1 MQIKD
6 CEIGA
11 RLPKKIKAAVASAAG
26 ARCQTESEFVRQA
39 VLDRLKSAG
48 KLDDAVAA

>member
-6 CEIGA
+6 CEIRA
-11 RLPKKIKAAVASAAG
+11 RLPKKLKAAVVSASAA
-26 ARCQTESEFVRQA
+26 RFQTESEFVRQA
-39 VLDRLKSAG
+39 VLDRLKGAG